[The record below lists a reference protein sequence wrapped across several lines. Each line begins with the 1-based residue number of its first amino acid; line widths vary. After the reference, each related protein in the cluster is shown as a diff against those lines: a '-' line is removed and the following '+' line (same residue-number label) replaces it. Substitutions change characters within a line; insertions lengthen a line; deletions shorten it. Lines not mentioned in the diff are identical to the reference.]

1 MNINIS
7 AEQIIRFEMRLNN
20 LMETAISAK
29 DAVAMARS
37 DEMKHY
43 WGRRM
48 NAAISTKDGILWM
61 LDGMGIDY
69 EIIRWNNGGCEF
81 KLRTLKNGF

>member
-1 MNINIS
+1 MIINIS
-7 AEQIIRFEMRLNN
+7 SEQIIRFEMRLNN
-20 LMETAISAK
+20 LMESAISAR

-37 DEMKHY
+37 DEMKRY
-43 WGRRM
+43 WERCM

-69 EIIRWNNGGCEF
+69 EIIRRNNGGCEF